1 MKLPPTLY
9 AVGANIT
16 WTQLS
21 SASKKEQVA
30 VKFLQNNSSNKLT
43 GSLFKIKTKKGKDI
57 SHFSLFPDEEEV
69 LFKFNTFFKV
79 MSKLENVEGKEDA
92 LPDLAGYNL
101 SNLDVYVSCSR
112 SCRRRC

>member
-1 MKLPPTLY
+1 M
-9 AVGANIT
+9 
-16 WTQLS
+16 
-21 SASKKEQVA
+21 
-30 VKFLQNNSSNKLT
+30 
-43 GSLFKIKTKKGKDI
+43 KDI